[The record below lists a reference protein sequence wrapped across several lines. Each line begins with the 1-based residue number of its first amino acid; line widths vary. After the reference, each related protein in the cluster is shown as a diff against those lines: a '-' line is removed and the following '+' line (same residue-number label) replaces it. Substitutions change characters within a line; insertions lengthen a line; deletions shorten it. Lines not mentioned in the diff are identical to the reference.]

1 MCRVYKVSR
10 PGFYAWRAREPSEH
24 AKENARLLKRIQTI
38 HADSGGTYGSP
49 RVQQCLLK
57 CGCQASK
64 NRVARLMRKARIC
77 GRSAKLYRR
86 TTGSNAFYHDIPNCQ
101 SEHSA
106 LAPNQVWVADLT
118 YLRLTDSWRYLAAVM
133 DKCSRRIIGWT
144 LRRTR
149 NVQLTLTALN
159 HAVHRRRPGRGVIF
173 HTDRGIEYAAY
184 PFRDRLRELGMEQS
198 MNRQVNDNAHME
210 SFFHSMKS
218 DVIHGRTFATDREL
232 SKTINNYIR
241 FYNERRIH
249 SSLQYV
255 SPSAYERVLARKG
268 VY

>member
-10 PGFYAWRAREPSEH
+10 AGFYAWQTRTPSNH
-24 AKENARLLKRIQTI
+24 AKENARLLKRIQVI

-57 CGCQASK
+57 RGCQVSK

-101 SEHSA
+101 SAHPA

-118 YLRLTDSWRYLAAVM
+118 YLRMPDSWRYLAAVM
-133 DKCSRRIIGWT
+133 DKCSRRIIGWA
-144 LRRTR
+144 LKRTR

-159 HAVHRRRPGRGVIF
+159 HAAHRRRPERGVIF

-210 SFFHSMKS
+210 SFFHSMKT
-218 DVIHGRTFATDREL
+218 DVIHGRTFATDHEL
-232 SKTINNYIR
+232 SKTIANYIR

-255 SPSAYERVLARKG
+255 PPATYERMLANQG